1 MKINEFF
8 VDQPAKSCLRR
19 LELRKEKVLGDV
31 QISRLFFYTANV
43 IPAAGSTVVATAA
56 ALPCRRPP
64 CLAAKFGRYCCQQS
78 GVLEELSYYLQLA
91 YVEAFQKTFVCDSAH
106 CFNPG
111 FLLPDSLL
119 GKASSKAELVQVI
132 HTPII
137 CLRNLN
143 IKRLEIKETKSTF
156 IIKTF
161 KVFYEVA
168 SFIRIPTFFNNKTF
182 SGKYSECGKNIYL
195 LAHTWFQCQKFG
207 LMNFSA
213 VLSGATLVRVPQHS
227 CPRKAAQAEWPQI
240 SNF

>member
-91 YVEAFQKTFVCDSAH
+91 YLEAFKKTLAYDLPRS
-106 CFNPG
+106 FNPG
-111 FLLPDSLL
+111 FLLSDSLL
-119 GKASSKAELVQVI
+119 GKTSTKAELVQVN

-137 CLRNLN
+137 CLRNFIDKKVGN
-143 IKRLEIKETKSTF
+143 EKTKLSF
-156 IIKTF
+156 IMKTF
-161 KVFYEVA
+161 KDVYWGCIVY
-168 SFIRIPTFFNNKTF
+168 SNSNFFLNKTF
-182 SGKYSECGKNIYL
+182 SGK
-195 LAHTWFQCQKFG
+195 
-207 LMNFSA
+207 
-213 VLSGATLVRVPQHS
+213 
-227 CPRKAAQAEWPQI
+227 
-240 SNF
+240 